1 MTRSPDSYSAENEV
15 EDLQP
20 VTFELV
26 EQDDPR
32 VVVYQGRVEDRAQYP
47 GAEYLLRVTA
57 ASPGKDEQM
66 EAALREFL
74 GQIRA
79 GFLPFAEPDPGSP
92 GDEAPEPF
100 DPGQHTKLEFAQ
112 VKSAPPLPDGVGMV
126 VQTTTEYQVVQATTG
141 NEVVQ
146 ATTGIDMQLRDFK
159 GTVGPGGKDHYWNSD
174 YWAWARVDALEG
186 KGRIR
191 WPREPVA
198 AVNQYSRWRKTVIVH
213 GVSALTYRFH
223 GSSFRLTVA

>member
-26 EQDDPR
+26 VQDDPR
-32 VVVYQGRVEDRAQYP
+32 VVVYQGRVEDRAHYP
-47 GAEYLLRVTA
+47 DAEYLLRVTA
-57 ASPGKDEQM
+57 ASPGEDEQM
-66 EAALREFL
+66 MAALREFL

-79 GFLPFAEPDPGSP
+79 GFSPFDEPDPGDP

-100 DPGQHTKLEFAQ
+100 DPGIHTKLEFAQ

-141 NEVVQ
+141 N
-146 ATTGIDMQLRDFK
+146 DMQLRDFK
-159 GTVGPGGKDHYWNSD
+159 GTVGPGGKDHYWNSN
-174 YWAWARVDALEG
+174 YWAWARVDALQG
-186 KGRIR
+186 NGRIR

-198 AVNQYSRWRKTVIVH
+198 AVNQYSRWRKTIIVH

-223 GSSFRLTVA
+223 GISFKLTVA